1 MTLLQ
6 LKTQSGVDKVTDI
19 DKRTVSKTME
29 YEAAAD
35 ITLTSWRKVPVI
47 GRSKTCREVMD
58 MFLSNRDVP
67 CIVFCLDSDRPEG
80 IIMRDTFY
88 RLMSGRFSREIYDHR
103 PAAEIADK
111 EPMIVGRSEPLS
123 RILQKA
129 LERPE
134 SRFYDC
140 VLVEEQGKLL
150 GALTVRDLLRLSAE
164 LQERAEHRREE
175 MLKDTTRHTHDIE
188 MSLNK
193 VVEAA
198 ELTKAKCEQI
208 KEWAG
213 SGRIQ
218 LDRVNTSYLSLVQD
232 MEKRAEFVSDLL
244 NNTKGISEIT
254 SQITEIANQSSL
266 LALNASIEAAHAG
279 EHGMGFQV
287 VAAEV
292 QSLAK
297 QTRTLSSSISD
308 LLQHIQQIVMDT
320 SQVTESSLLEIR
332 GCGKFIADGRHN
344 FLEMEE
350 AARDVSQAGGQVH
363 ALTGET
369 TSRLQQIRL
378 ELSAI
383 HGSE

>member
-19 DKRTVSKTME
+19 DKRTGSKTVE
-29 YEAAAD
+29 YEGAAD
-35 ITLTSWRKVPVI
+35 TTLASWRKVPII

-58 MFLSNRDVP
+58 LFISKRDVP
-67 CIVFCLDSDRPEG
+67 CIVLCRDSEKPGG

-123 RILQKA
+123 QILQKA

-140 VLVEEQGKLL
+140 VLVEEQGELL

-164 LQERAEHRREE
+164 LQERAERRREE
-175 MLKDTTRHTHDIE
+175 MLKDTTRHTRNIE
-188 MSLNK
+188 MSLTK
-193 VVEAA
+193 VAEAA

-213 SGRIQ
+213 SGRVK
-218 LDRVNTSYLSLVQD
+218 LDRVNTSYLNLVQD

-279 EHGMGFQV
+279 EHGKGFQV

-297 QTRTLSSSISD
+297 QTRTLSSSISG
-308 LLQHIQQIVMDT
+308 LLQHIQRIVMDT
-320 SQVTESSLLEIR
+320 SQVTETSLLEIR

-350 AARDVSQAGGQVH
+350 APGTYRRPEAKCMP
-363 ALTGET
+363 
-369 TSRLQQIRL
+369 
-378 ELSAI
+378 
-383 HGSE
+383 